1 MSTDIM
7 ALSWLGLGA
16 FLMLLEIVLPGL
28 VVVFLGFGALIVA
41 LAVYLGWV
49 AGWINAGTL
58 FFVASLGSLLLL
70 RGMFQ
75 RMMPGQ
81 VETGDTD
88 DDTIGVGVEVEV
100 IEDVGPGEDEGRI
113 RYGGTTWRAT
123 SYDKLIPAGEKAKLV
138 VREGQVWLIETL
150 D

>member
-1 MSTDIM
+1 M
-7 ALSWLGLGA
+7 
-16 FLMLLEIVLPGL
+16 
-28 VVVFLGFGALIVA
+28 IVA
-41 LAVYLGWV
+41 LSVYLGWV
-49 AGWINAGTL
+49 AGWMNAGTL
-58 FFVASLGSLLLL
+58 WFVSSLGSLLLL

-88 DDTIGVGVEVEV
+88 DDTVALGMVVEV
-100 IEDVGPGEDEGRI
+100 IEDTGPGDDEGRI

-123 SYDKLIPAGEKAKLV
+123 SYDKKIPAGSKAKLV
-138 VREGQVWLIETL
+138 VRQEQVWLIEPL